1 MPIQE
6 DFPAKGW
13 GSQWVEVRC
22 IPNVNP
28 IPALPAGT
36 HMPCS
41 EDSDTTEDANEQ
53 EEEEA
58 VHVGQGSA
66 QRPGVEGAR
75 APGQARVNHR
85 IIGGSEP

>member
-53 EEEEA
+53 EEE
-58 VHVGQGSA
+58 
-66 QRPGVEGAR
+66 
-75 APGQARVNHR
+75 
-85 IIGGSEP
+85 